1 MKNEQ
6 IYMTE
11 RVDNLIAQGEEHRNT
26 FVEMFDEQ
34 IQKIK
39 DRLNS
44 LDKTKDM
51 AEKQYQAKELS
62 LDLYN
67 IIVKKLDNTE
77 KELEELL
84 KDAVDKRNEAVIE
97 YNNLIAKA
105 NSLKAVMI

>member
-6 IYMTE
+6 IFMAKQVE
-11 RVDNLIAQGEEHRNT
+11 NLIAQGEENRNV

-44 LDKTKDM
+44 LDETRDM
-51 AEKQYQAKELS
+51 AEKQYRDKELP

-84 KDAVDKRNEAVIE
+84 KDVVDKRNEAVIE

-105 NSLKAVMI
+105 NSLKAVMM